1 LLGLDGMHLMNLQSK
16 IIIYNLSI
24 LVSDDNNINFENIL
38 QVQNSNTDN
47 RLLFI
52 LNNLNLS
59 LTHFCQLS
67 FNYINKYENY
77 DHAFINEYTKRYRS
91 YVDTAMYLNDYL
103 ENLNVL
109 VNCVYD
115 VNEQIY
121 TTLPKFSV
129 MRFMM
134 TTWNRE
140 VFGKLDGVY
149 SDRLANIS
157 EIYFNKEFMKLNNFN
172 TSDIIFSK
180 KETDSLE
187 DINDCGELSFI
198 SFSNKNSQLLRNST
212 STNNTTADSFNENSC
227 DSKQLSKLLEM

>member
-1 LLGLDGMHLMNLQSK
+1 
-16 IIIYNLSI
+16 
-24 LVSDDNNINFENIL
+24 
-38 QVQNSNTDN
+38 
-47 RLLFI
+47 
-52 LNNLNLS
+52 
-59 LTHFCQLS
+59 
-67 FNYINKYENY
+67 
-77 DHAFINEYTKRYRS
+77 
-91 YVDTAMYLNDYL
+91 
-103 ENLNVL
+103 
-109 VNCVYD
+109 
-115 VNEQIY
+115 
-121 TTLPKFSV
+121 
-129 MRFMM
+129 
-134 TTWNRE
+134 
-140 VFGKLDGVY
+140 VY